1 MAEMLASELINSK
14 LHTIENHNWDQKMN
28 ANRITKVVVVYDK
41 GSRGKSTVLRMLCQ
55 QLLVGKTSA
64 DYQLWKPDAY
74 NDLANPPNGIQEN
87 KPDVMLA
94 VKHEGKLVGVGT
106 AGDVID
112 VVLRN
117 FMFFDKWY
125 PELNFD
131 VVFVAVR
138 KQERRDG
145 LGDCGRSFPLIV
157 LEDFESRFDLNVIRP
172 FVSINYQTNKP
183 SAGASQQA
191 KDAFLQRCVAA
202 NTQTVQQLF
211 QMI

>member
-1 MAEMLASELINSK
+1 
-14 LHTIENHNWDQKMN
+14 MN
-28 ANRITKVVVVYDK
+28 LKRIKKVVVLYDK
-41 GSRGKSTVLRMLCQ
+41 GSHGKSTVLRMLCAE
-55 QLLVGKTSA
+55 LLKGKSKS
-64 DYQLWKPDAY
+64 DYKIWKEDSDI
-74 NDLANPPNGIQEN
+74 NILNPPNGIQEN

-94 VKHEGKLVGVGT
+94 VKHNGKLVGVGT
-106 AGDVID
+106 AGDIID
-112 VVLRN
+112 VLLRN

-183 SAGASQQA
+183 SAGASQQV
-191 KDAFLQRCVAA
+191 KNAFVQRCAAA
-202 NTQTVQQLF
+202 NAQTVQQLL

>member
-1 MAEMLASELINSK
+1 
-14 LHTIENHNWDQKMN
+14 MN
-28 ANRITKVVVVYDK
+28 FKRIKKVVVVYGK
-41 GSRGKSTVLRMLCQ
+41 GSHGKSTVLRMLCAE
-55 QLLVGKTSA
+55 LLKGKSKN
-64 DYQLWKPDAY
+64 DYKIWKDGSEHNILNAPG
-74 NDLANPPNGIQEN
+74 GIQEN

-94 VKHEGKLVGVGT
+94 VKHEGKLIGVGT

-138 KQERRDG
+138 EQERRDG
-145 LGDCGRSFPLIV
+145 LGDCGRSFPLMGFEH
-157 LEDFESRFDLNVIRP
+157 LESRFGLNVVRP
-172 FVSINYQTNKP
+172 FVRVNYQANKP
-183 SAGASQQA
+183 PTTASQQVQN
-191 KDAFLQRCVAA
+191 AFLQRCNAA
-202 NTQTVQQLF
+202 NMQTVQQLL